1 MKEYMVSMF
10 LTKLYIILYFTA
22 KKIYR
27 LKTCTLSRA
36 LGRFSTTQSLRF
48 QIFCVFSSFVMMKL
62 FVLCTVKCNVDKHRP
77 I

>member
-1 MKEYMVSMF
+1 MF
-10 LTKLYIILYFTA
+10 LANLYSILYFTA

-27 LKTCTLSRA
+27 PKACSLSCA
-36 LGRFSTTQSLRF
+36 LGRFLNDSITS
-48 QIFCVFSSFVMMKL
+48 ISNNFCAFSSFVMMKL